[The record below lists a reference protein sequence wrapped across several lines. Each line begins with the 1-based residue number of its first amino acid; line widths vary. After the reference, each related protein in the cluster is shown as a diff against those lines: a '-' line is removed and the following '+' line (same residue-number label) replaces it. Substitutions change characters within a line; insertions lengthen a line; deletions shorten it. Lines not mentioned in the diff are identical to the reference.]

1 MTSVTMIYE
10 DAPASIPV
18 PDDMQH
24 RRVEAVFR
32 ALDETADTDSVK
44 KPALTPDR
52 EIMPANTAS
61 LPNLAPFRAR
71 LPRQSVSAGEFCRSM
86 RDQDRY

>member
-1 MTSVTMIYE
+1 MISVTVIYE

-18 PDDMQH
+18 PDDMRH

-32 ALDETADTDSVK
+32 ALDETADSDTVNQR
-44 KPALTPDR
+44 ALTPDR
-52 EIMPANTAS
+52 RIMPANTAS
-61 LPNLAPFRAR
+61 LPNLAAFRAR
-71 LPRQSVSAGEFCRSM
+71 LPWQSVSAGEFCRSM

>member
-18 PDDMQH
+18 PDDMRH

-32 ALDETADTDSVK
+32 ALDETADDDSGK
-44 KPALTPDR
+44 KLAAGPDR
-52 EIMPANTAS
+52 EVVPASVAS
-61 LPNLAPFRAR
+61 LPDLTEFRAR
-71 LPRQSVSAGEFCRSM
+71 LPRQDVSAGEFCRAM

>member
-18 PDDMQH
+18 PDDMRN

-32 ALDETADTDSVK
+32 ALDETVDEDSGK
-44 KPALTPDR
+44 KPGSTTHR
-52 EIMPANTAS
+52 EITPTNKAS
-61 LPNLAPFRAR
+61 LPSLAEFRGR
-71 LPRQSVSAGEFCRSM
+71 LPRQRISAGEFCRAM